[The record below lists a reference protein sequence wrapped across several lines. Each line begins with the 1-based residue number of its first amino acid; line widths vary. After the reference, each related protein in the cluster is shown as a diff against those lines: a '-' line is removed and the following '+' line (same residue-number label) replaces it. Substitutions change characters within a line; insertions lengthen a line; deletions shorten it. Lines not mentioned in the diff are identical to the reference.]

1 MYKWVVELK
10 VSYTRSYFVFDNAE
24 DATAFMETV
33 THAYDKD
40 MSKEDEIFLNLTYKK
55 DEKNEDD

>member
-24 DATAFMETV
+24 DATAFMEITM
-33 THAYDKD
+33 HAYDKD
-40 MSKEDEIFLNLTYKK
+40 MSNEYEISVNLTYKK
-55 DEKNEDD
+55 DEENEDD